1 MSYDTRPDFS
11 DESGRSIGE
20 LFRQLSRD
28 FGTLLRQE
36 VELARTELR
45 HKVAQVARAAGAI
58 GGGALL
64 VFAGL
69 LTLLQ
74 AAVVWLAA
82 ALDSPALAALIVGVV
97 VLLAGAG
104 LIVLGRNRLKA
115 EELLPRRTVESL
127 RQDAELAAHATTGND
142 SYPRNARRSV

>member
-28 FGTLLRQE
+28 FGTLLQQE

-45 HKVAQVARAAGAI
+45 QKASQAARAAGAI

-64 VFAGL
+64 IFAGFL
-69 LTLLQ
+69 ILLQ
-74 AAVVWLAA
+74 AVVVWLAA
-82 ALDSPALAALIVGVV
+82 ALGSPALAALIVGAVAV
-97 VLLAGAG
+97 LAGAG
-104 LIVLGRNRLKA
+104 LVMLGRNRLKP
-115 EELLPRRTVESL
+115 EELMPRRTVESL
-127 RQDAELAAHATTGND
+127 RQDAELAAGPSSGND
-142 SYPRNARRSV
+142 PYPRNARRSV